1 MKTISKIIALV
12 LISATGFAQQD
23 AQFNQY
29 IFNELVINPAY
40 AGTKGVF
47 NVNAIYSNQW
57 TGFTGSPTT
66 QTLSVDGPIT
76 DKIGVGLHLIND
88 KIGAEN
94 QNGIFGSYSFKVKIG
109 DIFKLSMGIA
119 AGTTNFNIDGNKL
132 ITQNPDDPQV
142 PKSMINK
149 FRFDSKAG
157 VFFYSERFFAGFSCS
172 NITANIFKSKDL
184 MVANQVRH
192 YYLTS
197 GYVFDIAPKF
207 KFKPSFLIKEDFK
220 APTNIDINGFLL
232 YNERFWLGASV
243 RTGAKIFTT
252 NDLES
257 ALKLRDAVLFMAE
270 YNINDLFRI
279 GYAYTYSISALSDY
293 PGHEFS
299 LGYYFPNKST
309 TKMRSPRYF

>member
-1 MKTISKIIALV
+1 MKTISKILV
-12 LISATGFAQQD
+12 LMLFTATGYAQQD
-23 AQFNQY
+23 AQYNQY

-40 AGTKGVF
+40 AGTKEVF

-66 QTLSVDGPIT
+66 QTLSVDGPVT

-94 QNGIFGSYSFKVKIG
+94 QNGIFGSYSFKVKINSSL
-109 DIFKLSMGIA
+109 KLSMGIA
-119 AGTTNFNIDGNKL
+119 AGTTNFNINGNDL
-132 ITQNPDDPQV
+132 VTVNPDDPQV

-157 VFFYSERFFAGFSCS
+157 LFLYNVRFFAGFSSS

-184 MVANQVRH
+184 LVANQVRH

-207 KFKPSFLIKEDFK
+207 KFKPSFLVKADFK
-220 APTNIDINGFLL
+220 APTNIDLNVFFL
-232 YNERFWLGASV
+232 YNERFWLGSSV
-243 RTGAKIFTT
+243 RTGANIFTS
-252 NDLES
+252 NDLQNS
-257 ALKLRDAVLFMAE
+257 LKTRDAILFMAE

-279 GYAYTYSISALSDY
+279 GYAYTYSLSVLSDY
-293 PGHEFS
+293 PGHEFY
-299 LGYYFPNKST
+299 LGYYFPNKT
-309 TKMRSPRYF
+309 TSNMRNPRYF

>member
-1 MKTISKIIALV
+1 MKTILKILALM
-12 LISATGFAQQD
+12 LFTATGYAQQD
-23 AQFNQY
+23 AQYNQY

-40 AGTKGVF
+40 AGTKDVF

-66 QTLSVDGPIT
+66 QTLSIDGPVT
-76 DKIGVGLHLIND
+76 DKIGVGFHIIND

-94 QNGIFGSYSFKVKIG
+94 QNGIFGSYSFKVKLNSTL
-109 DIFKLSMGIA
+109 KLSMGIA
-119 AGTTNFNIDGNKL
+119 VGATNFNIDGNEL
-132 ITQNPDDPQV
+132 TTVNQDDPQV

-157 VFFYSERFFAGFSCS
+157 VFLYNERFFTGFSSS
-172 NITANIFKSKDL
+172 NITADIFKSKDL
-184 MVANQVRH
+184 LVAGQVRH

-207 KFKPSFLIKEDFK
+207 KFKPSFLIKADFK
-220 APTNIDINGFLL
+220 APTNIDINGFFL
-232 YNERFWLGASV
+232 YNKRFWLGASL
-243 RTGAKIFTT
+243 RTGARIFTSSDID
-252 NDLES
+252 NN
-257 ALKLRDAVLFMAE
+257 LKLRDAILFMAE

-279 GYAYTYSISALSDY
+279 GYAYTYSVSALSDY

-309 TKMRSPRYF
+309 SSMKNPRYF